1 MMRTALS
8 LLLTVH
14 GIAHLP
20 GFLVP
25 WRLAAPADMPY
36 TTSVFG
42 GTADLGAAGIRIVGV
57 LWLLAAV
64 AFIVAGAATFMGDS
78 AWRTLAM
85 TATLASLALTVLG
98 WPQSQIGLAVN
109 LVLLA
114 YLILGGRLAWFP
126 GTAE

>member
-1 MMRTALS
+1 MRTALS
-8 LLLTVH
+8 LLLMVH

-25 WRLAAPADMPY
+25 WGLGPPADMPY

-42 GTADLGAAGIRIVGV
+42 GTADLGAAGIRIVGI
-57 LWLLAAV
+57 LWLLVAV
-64 AFIVAGAATFMGDS
+64 AFIVAGAATFLGDS

-98 WPQSQIGLAVN
+98 WP
-109 LVLLA
+109 
-114 YLILGGRLAWFP
+114 RLRSDWRSTWYCWRIWSWVE
-126 GTAE
+126 G